1 VGEATV
7 ELMRRQLKDA
17 RLYAPFG
24 GITGARMISPG
35 QVVSRNTTLTWLV
48 DLDTVKVEV
57 KVPEKYLGEVRL
69 GRPLEFKVA
78 AFPSET
84 FRGEVYFVSPQ
95 LDESTRRALVKV
107 RILNPELK
115 LKAGMFAESS
125 LTLRLK
131 EDALVIPEPA
141 LVSNGDNFM
150 VRRRQP
156 TR

>member
-1 VGEATV
+1 
-7 ELMRRQLKDA
+7 
-17 RLYAPFG
+17 FS

-57 KVPEKYLGEVRL
+57 KVPEKYLGEVKL

-78 AFPSET
+78 AYVGQT
-84 FRGEVYFVSPQ
+84 FRGEVYFISPQ

-107 RILNPELK
+107 RILNPDLK

-131 EDALVIPEPA
+131 DDALVIPDPA
-141 LVSNGDNFM
+141 ILSNGDSFM
-150 VRRRQP
+150 VFIVDEQSKANIRAVKLGERLP
-156 TR
+156 GKAEIA